1 MQPFIALTDKA
12 WFDFL
17 LSQAPSGIVDEVNFW
32 SPKSTQ
38 PLKQMQ
44 AGQPVFFRL
53 KNPFNAIAGYGFFAH
68 YRLIEIDFAWELFGW
83 KNGDP
88 DKLRFLQRI
97 GDYRELDLLDPRAPK
112 APLGCTILR
121 EAHFWPRER
130 WIPWG
135 KDMHWHGTI
144 VRGKTEDDAGRIELL
159 HQSMTSDTPEEF
171 ESPAFVPLEAD
182 ERKIAMAA
190 QVQREGQGAFRARL
204 LDAYGGCCAITGEHT
219 EPVLDAAHIQ
229 PYLGAR
235 SNHIQNGLAMT
246 KEFHALFDRGYVTIT
261 PNFIV
266 RISPRLRTDWN
277 NGRRYFPYDGQRLV
291 QLPAR
296 NQDCPSPDALAWH
309 NKRKFLEIAT

>member
-12 WFDFL
+12 WFDY
-17 LSQAPSGIVDEVNFW
+17 LSSQSPNGVVDEVNFW
-32 SPKSTQ
+32 SPRSTQ
-38 PLKQMQ
+38 PLKRME

-68 YRLIEIDFAWELFGW
+68 HRLIEIDFAWELFGW

-97 GDYRELDLLDPRAPK
+97 GEYRKQDLFDPRLPK
-112 APLGCTILR
+112 EPLGCTILR
-121 EAHFWPRER
+121 EAHFWPQQR
-130 WIPWG
+130 WLSWDKNLG
-135 KDMHWHGTI
+135 WHGTI
-144 VRGKTEDDAGRIELL
+144 VRGKTEEDPHRIELL
-159 HQSMTSDTPEEF
+159 QQRMVGDAPPEFDSPVFTP
-171 ESPAFVPLEAD
+171 LDAD

-204 LDAYGGCCAITGEHT
+204 LDAYNGCCAITGEHT

-246 KEFHALFDRGYVTIT
+246 KEFHALFDRGYVTVT
-261 PNFIV
+261 PEFVV
-266 RISPRLRTDWN
+266 RISPRLRMDWN

-291 QLPAR
+291 QVPAR
-296 NQDCPSPDALAWH
+296 KQDRPSPEALAWH